1 VLKGLGA
8 KLTNSKKR
16 AQLMGWRYDLDLRY
30 MAKIWLAQR
39 GECCVT
45 GVLMNFETGS
55 VNVRNHL
62 ACSIDRLNSNR
73 GYIKGNVR
81 LLTHWA
87 NNAINTWDDQLFE
100 QMVWK
105 TSQKLQRDVDTL

>member
-1 VLKGLGA
+1 
-8 KLTNSKKR
+8 
-16 AQLMGWRYDLDLRY
+16 
-30 MAKIWLAQR
+30 
-39 GECCVT
+39 
-45 GVLMNFETGS
+45 
-55 VNVRNHL
+55 
-62 ACSIDRLNSNR
+62 LNSNR